1 MRKKAVLL
9 RKVKFLLIFIG
20 HTERGGPIRSE
31 IEIVQGINIE
41 KKVKNVNIPDP
52 DWDEFKFLIFTFWFF
67 G

>member
-31 IEIVQGINIE
+31 TEIVQGINIE
-41 KKVKNVNIPDP
+41 KR
-52 DWDEFKFLIFTFWFF
+52 
-67 G
+67 

>member
-20 HTERGGPIRSE
+20 HSERGGGPIRSE

-41 KKVKNVNIPDP
+41 KR
-52 DWDEFKFLIFTFWFF
+52 
-67 G
+67 